1 MILQLQIFS
10 VLQTLRNT
18 LLYIAKNAASGAFGL
33 IFIYTSEL
41 FPTSV
46 RGTGIGLCSLMA
58 RVGALA
64 TPFMGDLAEVTSE
77 KVPYFLLGGFAI
89 VSGLLCFLLPETL
102 GSTLPENIDDIEV
115 LEKNSKSL
123 CTCVNPNKK

>member
-1 MILQLQIFS
+1 MVS

-58 RVGALA
+58 RVGALF
-64 TPFMGDLAEVTSE
+64 TPFMSDLAEITSD
-77 KVPYFLLGGFAI
+77 KVPYWLLGGFA
-89 VSGLLCFLLPETL
+89 VLSGLLCFLLPETL
-102 GSTLPENIDDIEV
+102 GSKLPEDIDDIDD
-115 LEKNSKSL
+115 LKKNSKSL
-123 CTCVNPNKK
+123 CTCIRPNPVSE